1 MIMGMVISCFIIYL
15 IGSVFAIIITK
26 YYNKKIN
33 NYNSIYYINFEEI
46 PIIFIFSWISIIIFI
61 INTGLKNKE
70 ILNKL
75 LYLLYDDE

>member
-1 MIMGMVISCFIIYL
+1 MGMVISCFIIYL

-61 INTGLKNKE
+61 IIYLFNKYNIINNFKHWFE
-70 ILNKL
+70 K
-75 LYLLYDDE
+75 